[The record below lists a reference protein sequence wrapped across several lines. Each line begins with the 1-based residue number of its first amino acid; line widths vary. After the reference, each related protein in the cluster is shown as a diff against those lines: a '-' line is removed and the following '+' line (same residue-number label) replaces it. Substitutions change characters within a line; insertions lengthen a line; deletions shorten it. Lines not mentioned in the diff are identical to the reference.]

1 MKHLFQLIKKMN
13 NQEVQY
19 FKQKHLSDAGFLQ
32 LFEIIEKHRKKDD
45 GQIEEKV
52 KEFGFKNLAYLKHI
66 LLQKLLE
73 AIVSSRQSTDEQSEI
88 LYELILIKSL
98 REKKMISLAVKK
110 WESLYK
116 KCLEKGFATHIQ
128 LLLHERWHLSMEE
141 EKFNSFT
148 EYTDFIEFYL
158 EHSHNYEK
166 LTRIR
171 QLERKSRL
179 LMKKSYF
186 KDEKDNQLL
195 KDLAV
200 NLKFLSGE
208 MKYFDQEYQIFYNAA
223 QSYIHFLQHNF
234 NDAYFSARSCFGY
247 LKESR
252 KSFCRFN
259 ENFTLQFLKYYSDLL
274 FLVNRKEEITELLS
288 TLKKISFSTDYFIGQ
303 QQIIIFLIDNRL
315 AHKEYNYDEVKKL
328 YLESKNNLDE
338 WLEKCALEW
347 RPVLLGSISIS
358 AYVSGFPQKGLYF
371 LYQYEKSYAKS
382 FRKEILSFFYL
393 FGVLLA
399 YESKDY
405 EVFNTTYHK
414 AYMHFYRNP
423 EHYPIFDEIMKPMRK
438 AFEKY
443 DNESRA
449 KIFEKILKKIEVS
462 GDSGYFQILF
472 SYFDFPSWFRSKIEN
487 LSYVEYKLK
496 YAEK

>member
-1 MKHLFQLIKKMN
+1 MN
-13 NQEVQY
+13 SQEILH
-19 FKQKHLSDAGFLQ
+19 FKQNYLSDKGYWRV
-32 LFEIIEKHRKKDD
+32 FEVIEKHKKKDPV
-45 GQIEEKV
+45 QIEKKV
-52 KEFGFKNLAYLKHI
+52 KECNFKNLNYLTHI

-73 AIVSSRQSTDEQSEI
+73 AIVSSRQSTDKQAEI

-110 WESLYK
+110 WEALYK
-116 KCLEKGFATHIQ
+116 QCLEKGFATHIQ
-128 LLLHERWHLSMEE
+128 LLLHERWHLSLEE
-141 EKFNSFT
+141 ERFNSFN
-148 EYTDFIEFYL
+148 EYTDFNEFYL
-158 EHSHNYEK
+158 EHSHSYEK
-166 LTRIR
+166 LTQVR
-171 QLERKSRL
+171 QLERRSRM

-186 KDEKDNQLL
+186 KDEKDDQLL
-195 KDLAV
+195 KDLSV
-200 NLKFLSGE
+200 NLKFLSGK
-208 MKYFDQEYQIFYNAA
+208 MKYFDEEYQILYSAA
-223 QSYIHFLQHNF
+223 QSYIYFLQHEF
-234 NDAYFSARSCFGY
+234 KEAHISAEICY
-247 LKESR
+247 ENLK
-252 KSFCRFN
+252 KNMDSFCRFN
-259 ENFTLQFLKYYSDLL
+259 ENFTLQFLKYHCDLK
-274 FLVNRKEEITELLS
+274 FLVNRKDAIPELLS

-303 QQIIIFLIDNRL
+303 QQIMTFLINNRL
-315 AHKEYNYDEVKKL
+315 AHKSYNYDEVKKL
-328 YLESKNNLDE
+328 YLESINNLDE
-338 WLEKCALEW
+338 WLDKCVLEW

-358 AYVSGFPQKGLYF
+358 AYVSGYPQKGLYF

-449 KIFEKILKKIEVS
+449 KIFERILKKIEVS
-462 GDSGYFQILF
+462 GDSGYYQILF

-487 LSYVEYKLK
+487 LSYVDYKLK

>member
-19 FKQKHLSDAGFLQ
+19 FKQKHLSDTGFMQ
-32 LFEIIEKHRKKDD
+32 IFEIIEKHKKKKDEIID
-45 GQIEEKV
+45 TKITEI
-52 KEFGFKNLAYLKHI
+52 GFKNITYLKHI
-66 LLQKLLE
+66 LFQKLLE
-73 AIVSSRQSTDEQSEI
+73 AIVSSRQSNDEQAEI

-116 KCLEKGFATHIQ
+116 QCLQKGFATHIQ
-128 LLLHERWHLSMEE
+128 LLLHERWHLSLEE
-141 EKFNSFT
+141 EKFNSVK

-158 EHSHNYEK
+158 EHSHSYEK

-186 KDEKDNQLL
+186 KDEKDDQLL
-195 KDLAV
+195 KDLSV

-208 MKYFDQEYQIFYNAA
+208 MKYFDSEYQILYNAA
-223 QSYIHFLQHNF
+223 KSYIHFLQHNF
-234 NDAYFSARSCFGY
+234 EDAHISSQICYEN
-247 LKESR
+247 LEKNID
-252 KSFCRFN
+252 SFCRFN
-259 ENFTLQFLKYYSDLL
+259 ENFTIQFLKYHSDLL
-274 FLVNRKEEITELLS
+274 FLVNKKEEIPELLS

-303 QQIIIFLIDNRL
+303 QQIMIFLIDNRF

-358 AYVSGFPQKGLYF
+358 AYVSGYPQKGLYF

-443 DNESRA
+443 DNESRT
-449 KIFEKILKKIEVS
+449 KIFERILKKIEVS
-462 GDSGYFQILF
+462 GDSGYYQILF

-487 LSYVEYKLK
+487 LSYVDYKLK